1 MVCYDMVGKSSD
13 KPLWRPLAH
22 KFSTL
27 ILRRRPSKR
36 NALVDDEKA
45 QETPANFKPL
55 EVRSNVLEG
64 LHVPNSWLVE
74 SPSANSHDKLTLPAI
89 NLSESQR
96 SPRSRGFGL
105 SKDSSS
111 RPFSIGDIS
120 GLLKTE
126 SDRASALATL
136 TAADSEP
143 KEERSVLDRGRPV
156 EPRHLIHQP
165 VRGGKPNRKS
175 LPLELMFT
183 APVYNE
189 GQTSNTTNEDS
200 ATKIDV
206 ASPSSFHESSPW
218 TAEHRRRSTIRIVSR
233 SPTRADETKIDT
245 TSMTTTTTTDEP
257 EPRRSQSITRKPVAK
272 APSTTTSTTPAPAP
286 APAPVPAPI
295 RTPSVNTNNDGPS
308 YSTSVTRLKAKQ
320 PSKLS
325 DRLSWIKNLE
335 EKNNDR
341 PNKDLAQLP
350 KRAGTVSDKLAMFER
365 KNMSGTANKQHLLAP
380 TRTYSSSHS
389 STHSSSYNSARGRES
404 IFSTDSNANV
414 SSTRTSIDTT
424 HRTSSVMSYY
434 DDTFRQKLESLVGQE
449 AAAAAEEEE
458 TEETK
463 VEEKE

>member
-1 MVCYDMVGKSSD
+1 MVCYDMVGKSND

-36 NALVDDEKA
+36 NARVDVDEKA

-105 SKDSSS
+105 SKDSS

-126 SDRASALATL
+126 SDRASALANL
-136 TAADSEP
+136 TATDSEP
-143 KEERSVLDRGRPV
+143 KERSVLDRGRPV
-156 EPRHLIHQP
+156 EARHLIHQP
-165 VRGGKPNRKS
+165 VRGTKTNRKS

-183 APVYNE
+183 APAYNE
-189 GQTSNTTNEDS
+189 GQTSNTTNDNS

-206 ASPSSFHESSPW
+206 ASPSSFQESSPW

-233 SPTRADETKIDT
+233 SPTRADETKTDT
-245 TSMTTTTTTDEP
+245 ISTTTTTTDEP
-257 EPRRSQSITRKPVAK
+257 EPRVSQSIPRKPVAQ
-272 APSTTTSTTPAPAP
+272 ALDTTTSTTQAPTPAPT
-286 APAPVPAPI
+286 
-295 RTPSVNTNNDGPS
+295 RTLSIKSNANTDAPS

-350 KRAGTVSDKLAMFER
+350 KRAGTVSDKLAMFEK

-449 AAAAAEEEE
+449 PVATEGE

>member
-1 MVCYDMVGKSSD
+1 MVGKSND

-27 ILRRRPSKR
+27 ILRRRPSKQKTR
-36 NALVDDEKA
+36 IDVDEKV
-45 QETPANFKPL
+45 TTDFKPL

-89 NLSESQR
+89 NLSESQK
-96 SPRSRGFGL
+96 SPRSRGFGF
-105 SKDSSS
+105 SKDSS
-111 RPFSIGDIS
+111 RPLTIGDIS

-126 SDRASALATL
+126 QDRASALATL
-136 TAADSEP
+136 TATDSEP
-143 KEERSVLDRGRPV
+143 KERSVLDRGRPV
-156 EPRHLIHQP
+156 EARHLIHHP
-165 VRGGKPNRKS
+165 GRATKTNRKS

-183 APVYNE
+183 APASNE
-189 GQTSNTTNEDS
+189 NHTSDSNTQNNDP

-206 ASPSSFHESSPW
+206 ASPSSFQESSPW
-218 TAEHRRRSTIRIVSR
+218 TAEHRRRSTIRLVNR
-233 SPTRADETKIDT
+233 SPTRADETKTAT
-245 TSMTTTTTTDEP
+245 TSTTNTPDEP
-257 EPRRSQSITRKPVAK
+257 EPRVSQSIPRKPVAQ
-272 APSTTTSTTPAPAP
+272 APSIPTTYN
-286 APAPVPAPI
+286 
-295 RTPSVNTNNDGPS
+295 NTDTPS

-335 EKNNDR
+335 EKNTER

-365 KNMSGTANKQHLLAP
+365 KNMSAAANKQHLLAP

-449 AAAAAEEEE
+449 PAATEQE

-463 VEEKE
+463 AEEKA

>member
-1 MVCYDMVGKSSD
+1 MVCYDIVGKSND

-27 ILRRRPSKR
+27 VLRRRSSKR
-36 NALVDDEKA
+36 DRVDANEKA

-89 NLSESQR
+89 NLSESQK

-105 SKDSSS
+105 SKDSS

-126 SDRASALATL
+126 SDRASALASL
-136 TAADSEP
+136 TAADSVP
-143 KEERSVLDRGRPV
+143 KESSVLDRGRPV
-156 EPRHLIHQP
+156 EARHLIHQP
-165 VRGGKPNRKS
+165 VRGTKTNRKS

-189 GQTSNTTNEDS
+189 GQTSTTPNDDS

-218 TAEHRRRSTIRIVSR
+218 AAEHRRRSTIRIVSR
-233 SPTRADETKIDT
+233 SPTRADEAKIDT
-245 TSMTTTTTTDEP
+245 TSTTTTDTTDEL
-257 EPRRSQSITRKPVAK
+257 ERRPSQSIPRKPVAP
-272 APSTTTSTTPAPAP
+272 APSPTASTTSTTSAPAP
-286 APAPVPAPI
+286 APALEPTRTSSI
-295 RTPSVNTNNDGPS
+295 RSNNTDVPS

-335 EKNNDR
+335 EKNVDR
-341 PNKDLAQLP
+341 PNKDLSQLP
-350 KRAGTVSDKLAMFER
+350 KRAGTVSDKLAMFEK

-389 STHSSSYNSARGRES
+389 STYSSSYNSARGRES

-449 AAAAAEEEE
+449 PAAAEEE
-458 TEETK
+458 TEEAKT
-463 VEEKE
+463 EEKK

>member
-1 MVCYDMVGKSSD
+1 MVCYDIVGKSND

-27 ILRRRPSKR
+27 VLRRRSSKR
-36 NALVDDEKA
+36 DARDANEKA

-74 SPSANSHDKLTLPAI
+74 SPSANSQDKLTLPAI
-89 NLSESQR
+89 NLSESQK

-105 SKDSSS
+105 SKDKDSS

-126 SDRASALATL
+126 SDRASALASL
-136 TAADSEP
+136 TATDSAP
-143 KEERSVLDRGRPV
+143 KEQSVLDRGRPV
-156 EPRHLIHQP
+156 EARHLIHQP
-165 VRGGKPNRKS
+165 VRGTKTNRKS

-183 APVYNE
+183 APVRNE
-189 GQTSNTTNEDS
+189 GQTSNTPDEDS
-200 ATKIDV
+200 TTKIDI

-218 TAEHRRRSTIRIVSR
+218 AAEHRRRSTIRIVSR

-245 TSMTTTTTTDEP
+245 ISTTTTTTTDEL
-257 EPRRSQSITRKPVAK
+257 ERRPSQSIPRKPVAS
-272 APSTTTSTTPAPAP
+272 APSTTSSTTSAPEP
-286 APAPVPAPI
+286 TRTSSI
-295 RTPSVNTNNDGPS
+295 RSNNTDAPS

-335 EKNNDR
+335 EKNIDR

-350 KRAGTVSDKLAMFER
+350 KRAGTVSDKLAMFEK
-365 KNMSGTANKQHLLAP
+365 KNMSSTANKQHLLAP
-380 TRTYSSSHS
+380 ARTYSSSHS

-404 IFSTDSNANV
+404 IFSTDSNAGV

-434 DDTFRQKLESLVGQE
+434 DDTFRQKLESLVAQE
-449 AAAAAEEEE
+449 PAATQEE
-458 TEETK
+458 TEKTKETK
-463 VEEKE
+463 TEEKE